1 MNSNEMYTAIK
12 LAKSKI
18 AEMDFDEILQV
29 YLKFRGVENPDRNT
43 TAFMKVVEAGTFID
57 HTRRGEFCLSFEM
70 PGTITVMNTISD
82 NRIVIVFK
90 HPVDDGFEIDQTV
103 NFDLHQM
110 INDVDRAEA
119 LKKVIGEF
127 NMNGLF
133 RALLGGDDVEQ
144 IENIC
149 KQKDPANTSMDTP
162 VRSIEVRTST
172 SVSGTLHLEG
182 TVSDIIQKLS
192 LLLNSDTIIKA
203 DVEF

>member
-18 AEMDFDEILQV
+18 AEMDFGEILQV
-29 YLKFRGVENPDRNT
+29 YLKFRGVENPDRNET
-43 TAFMKVVEAGTFID
+43 SFIKVVEAGTFID

-90 HPVDDGFEIDQTV
+90 HPVDEFEIDQTV

-110 INDVDRAEA
+110 INNVDRAEA

-127 NMNGLF
+127 NMNGLL
-133 RALLGGDDVEQ
+133 RALGGDDVEQ
-144 IENIC
+144 
-149 KQKDPANTSMDTP
+149 MDTP

-172 SVSGTLHLEG
+172 SMSGTLHLEG

-192 LLLNSDTIIKA
+192 LLLNSDTVIKA